1 MWVLATYDI
10 NTETTKG
17 RRRLKK
23 VAKICEGFGQRVQ
36 KSVFECTLS
45 HTQYEQF
52 KHRLVRNIDE
62 AEDSLR
68 LYKLIEGRPET
79 VEVFGINEVRNL
91 SEPLVI

>member
-10 NTETTKG
+10 NTETAKG

-36 KSVFECTLS
+36 KSVFECMLNA
-45 HTQYEQF
+45 TQYEQF
-52 KHRLVRNIDE
+52 KHRLLRSIDE
-62 AEDSLR
+62 TEDSLR
-68 LYKLIEGRPET
+68 LYKLTQGRTET
-79 VEVFGINEVRNL
+79 VETFGINEVRDL

>member
-10 NTETTKG
+10 NTETAKG
-17 RRRLKK
+17 RRRLKR

-36 KSVFECTLS
+36 KSVFECTL
-45 HTQYEQF
+45 TAPQYEQF

-62 AEDSLR
+62 TEDSLR

>member
-10 NTETTKG
+10 NTETAKG

-45 HTQYEQF
+45 PTQYEQF
-52 KHRLVRNIDE
+52 KHRLVWNIDE
-62 AEDSLR
+62 SEDSLR
-68 LYKLIEGRPET
+68 IYKLTQGRPDT
-79 VEVFGINEVRNL
+79 VEEFGVNDVRDL
-91 SEPLVI
+91 SAPIIV

>member
-10 NTETTKG
+10 NTETAKG

-36 KSVFECTLS
+36 KSVFECTL
-45 HTQYEQF
+45 TAPQYEQF
-52 KHRLVRNIDE
+52 KHRLIRNIDE
-62 AEDSLR
+62 TEDSLR
-68 LYKLIEGRPET
+68 LYKLTQGRTET
-79 VEVFGINEVRNL
+79 VETFGINEVRDL

>member
-10 NTETTKG
+10 NTETAKG

-68 LYKLIEGRPET
+68 LYQLTQGRPKA
-79 VEVFGINEVRNL
+79 VEVFGINDVRDL
-91 SEPLVI
+91 SEPLVV